1 MPPISCSFSTKGEQ
15 HCPPVK
21 TCFYPIPHHMLVMVR
36 EGKFVSKPSTRDI
49 FLEGKTEG
57 KKGKWMTYDPE
68 SYPLHA
74 TKPNQTA
81 I

>member
-1 MPPISCSFSTKGEQ
+1 
-15 HCPPVK
+15 
-21 TCFYPIPHHMLVMVR
+21 MLVMVR